1 MRILNESENYS
12 SSTSNQSH
20 PYILLLITSLVT
32 CIGVFLFLMTPLSV
46 HPLMAQNQQIGGA
59 GPETNQTESTSPQA
73 NSSLVDFAS
82 NLEQIRGH
90 LQQAVI
96 NKESGN
102 NTLAKAHTLHPIDEI
117 YGSIQVQIDAS
128 DPTLNQSLSSSLNQ
142 LSSSVDNS
150 TIEEFG
156 TKASDVNGLLNDT
169 FDKVI
174 PNQESNST
182 NFSLMV
188 VADLL
193 TVAETEYGEAMEN
206 GTVTEIVEYQD
217 GQAFISRA
225 QSVFN
230 ETSTMIPQEESAEVE
245 EMNGFFSDLKNAV
258 HSKADP
264 EVVSNSVRAIIHEI
278 SEVTGINE
286 QDLSSAAATGD
297 DPVAIISEIRNLLNQ
312 TLNAYENQD
321 YSEAETLAIQA
332 YLDNYEFI
340 EAPLAEQN
348 QTLME
353 TTELMLREELRQLI
367 QNKASLQEIQ
377 DHIDEISMNLD
388 QAEVLLA
395 GGSS

>member
-1 MRILNESENYS
+1 MALEKLGVTNMRILNESENYS

-32 CIGVFLFLMTPLSV
+32 CIGVILFLMTPLSV
-46 HPLMAQNQQIGGA
+46 HPLMAQDQQIGGA

-102 NTLAKAHTLHPIDEI
+102 NTLAKAHTLHPID
-117 YGSIQVQIDAS
+117 
-128 DPTLNQSLSSSLNQ
+128 
-142 LSSSVDNS
+142 
-150 TIEEFG
+150 
-156 TKASDVNGLLNDT
+156 GLLNDT

-174 PNQESNST
+174 PSQESNST

-193 TVAETEYGEAMEN
+193 TVAETEYGEAVEN

-225 QSVFN
+225 QSLFN

-245 EMNGFFSDLKNAV
+245 EMNGFFSDLKNTV

-312 TLNAYENQD
+312 TLNAYENKN